1 MNQRTAGPLKALLV
15 DDEDLARALVREYL
29 GPHRDIE
36 IVGES
41 RNGLEAVAD
50 IEAKAPDLVFLDI
63 QMPQLSGLE
72 VLEATGRRTGVI
84 FTTAFDEHAIRAFD
98 LSAVDYLLKPFS
110 QRRFDEALA
119 RARRLLPETAPLDR
133 LLAAGPRLER
143 IVIRDRGQV
152 HVVAVGDIL
161 CVEAQDDYV
170 AIHTSVKA
178 FLKTQRLADL
188 EAQLDPRRFV
198 RVHRSWVINLDALK
212 RLERPTKD
220 SQVALLANGL
230 QVPVSRAGQDR
241 IRDAL
246 AAR

>member
-1 MNQRTAGPLKALLV
+1 MTTSAPLKALIV

-29 GPHRDIE
+29 AAHRDIE

-84 FTTAFDEHAIRAFD
+84 FTTAFDEYAIRAFD

-119 RARRLLPETAPLDR
+119 RARRLLPQSAPVEK
-133 LLAAGPRLER
+133 LLAGGDRRLER
-143 IVIRDRGQV
+143 VVIRDRGQV
-152 HVVAVGDIL
+152 HVVAVADII

-170 AIHTSVKA
+170 AIHTSAKV
-178 FLKTQRLADL
+178 FLKTQRLTDL
-188 EAQLDPRRFV
+188 EARLDPRRFL
-198 RVHRSWVINLDALK
+198 RVHRSWLINLDMLK
-212 RLERPTKD
+212 SLERPTKD
-220 SQVALLANGL
+220 SQVALLASGM

-246 AAR
+246 ASR